1 MRSNA
6 LPTPLV
12 VALSIALI
20 ASSSAARAEA
30 DQSRPSPL
38 TDADVRACTPSHQT
52 RWRERTLREGK
63 WRVRARV
70 ERHVPD
76 QTAVE
81 LLVAVRDGRLLDP
94 YGVLDS
100 TSDGSASWRPTV
112 VNPRRNAEVGAINSC
127 VVPEGHAPR
136 FRVKVGAP
144 RSDEGWFLF
153 LEVDGGVTILA
164 YSWFI
169 V

>member
-6 LPTPLV
+6 LPTPLL
-12 VALSIALI
+12 VALSIVLI
-20 ASSSAARAEA
+20 ASSIEARAEA
-30 DQSRPSPL
+30 DQSRPSLL
-38 TDADVRACTPSHQT
+38 TDADLKACMPSHQT
-52 RWRERTLREGK
+52 IWRERTLREGK

-70 ERHVPD
+70 DRQVPD

-94 YGVLDS
+94 YGVLDP
-100 TSDGSASWRPTV
+100 TTDGSASWRPTL
-112 VNPRRNAEVGAINSC
+112 VNPRRDAEVGAINRC

-144 RSDEGWFLF
+144 RSDEGWLLL
-153 LEVDGGVTILA
+153 LEVDGGVKILA
-164 YSWFI
+164 CSWFI